1 MNKKSF
7 KFEDVDITTIVLVVI
22 IILILYF
29 VFSDDRPN
37 KDQKVFDL
45 NMGLDLGENKE
56 FSLGGRASMDYDSID
71 VSADLELD
79 NEDKI
84 YGKASVY
91 YDDLD
96 DDGLLVNTS
105 VKAGI
110 NDFKLGGRAGAYVDD
125 KALGASAGINLD
137 DNYYGL
143 EGRLDYDDKYGAG
156 LGAIGYD
163 SSDGK
168 TDTLSLET
176 GYNTV
181 ADDFYFDI
189 EGFQN
194 PGSGLDLS
202 GDKKYL
208 VYFYAEWCGFCKRF
222 KPVWDELKNK
232 TLTDKNGKSVKLVDF
247 ESANKEMMEKY
258 NIEGYPTLKLISK
271 EGVVDYNEER
281 VMENISSWVKE
292 H

>member
-29 VFSDDRPN
+29 VFSDDRPEN
-37 KDQKVFDL
+37 DPKVFDL

-56 FSLGGRASMDYDSID
+56 FSLDGRASMDYDSID
-71 VSADLELD
+71 VGGKLELD

-84 YGKASVY
+84 YGDASINY
-91 YDDLD
+91 NNLD
-96 DDGLLVNTS
+96 GDGLSLGTS
-105 VKAGI
+105 GKVGL
-110 NDFKLGGRAGAYVDD
+110 NDFKLGGRTGAYVDD
-125 KALGASAGINLD
+125 KGLGASATVNLD
-137 DNYYGL
+137 DDYYHVKGKL
-143 EGRLDYDDKYGAG
+143 EYDDRYGAQ
-156 LGAIGYD
+156 LDAIGYD
-163 SSDGK
+163 SSTGQLDKIGF
-168 TDTLSLET
+168 ET

-181 ADDFYFDI
+181 ADDFYFNI

-194 PGSGLDLS
+194 PESGLDLS

-208 VYFYAEWCGFCKRF
+208 VYFYADWCGFCKKF
-222 KPVWDELKNK
+222 KPIWDELKEHYKKKDVSNFELK
-232 TLTDKNGKSVKLVDF
+232 EF

-258 NIEGYPTLKLISK
+258 KIDGYPTLKLISK

-281 VMENISSWVKE
+281 IMKNIISWVTQN
-292 H
+292 

>member
-45 NMGLDLGENKE
+45 NMGLDIGENKE

-84 YGKASVY
+84 YGKASIL
-91 YDDLD
+91 YDDMEG
-96 DDGLLVNTS
+96 DGLSLG
-105 VKAGI
+105 AIAEGGI
-110 NDFKLGGRAGAYVDD
+110 NDYSLGAGAGAFVDD
-125 KALGASAGINLD
+125 KELGGIAGIKLD
-137 DNYYGL
+137 EDVYIGGGKLN
-143 EGRLDYDDKYGAG
+143 YDDKYGAG
-156 LGAIGYD
+156 LGITSIEDNNFDTIG
-163 SSDGK
+163 
-168 TDTLSLET
+168 LET